1 MREYLKEKNFYI
13 NIIYFIFLYKYE
25 GWQYPYKGNIVTVV
39 RKEKERRE
47 QKKGNYDIFY
57 L

>member
-25 GWQYPYKGNIVTVV
+25 GWQYPYKGNIITVV

-47 QKKGNYDIFY
+47 QERK